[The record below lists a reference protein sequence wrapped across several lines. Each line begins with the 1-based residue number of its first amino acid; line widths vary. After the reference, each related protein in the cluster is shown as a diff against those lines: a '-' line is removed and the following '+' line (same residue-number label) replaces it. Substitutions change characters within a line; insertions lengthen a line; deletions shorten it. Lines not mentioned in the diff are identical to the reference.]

1 MRRGKIFSTPCIL
14 ANSGFLG
21 AYMNE
26 DLFLTWVRSTGLN
39 ISIGIFLLGMLW
51 RLFEIYSLQRKPDLA
66 VPRHRPGASGLHTMF
81 RRSVPPPGMFKRSP
95 VSYAA
100 GYVFHIG
107 LFIIVFLFAQHIKLI
122 QALTGLSWPALPAQ
136 FIDATAVVTLATLLL
151 VLVERINK
159 PVKRFLSTF
168 DDYAGW
174 ALTFFPV
181 LTGYLAS
188 RHLLLPY
195 TGMLGLHILSVE
207 LLLIFLPFTKL
218 MHAFTLW
225 GSRWYN
231 GDANAKKG
239 VPV

>member
-1 MRRGKIFSTPCIL
+1 MD
-14 ANSGFLG
+14 A
-21 AYMNE
+21 

-51 RLFEIYSLQRKPDLA
+51 RLFEIYSLGRKPDLA
-66 VPRHRPGASGLHTMF
+66 VPRHRTGASGLHTMY
-81 RRSVPPPGMFKRSP
+81 RRSLTSP
-95 VSYAA
+95 RIYGSSALGYVA

-122 QALTGLSWPALPAQ
+122 HALTGLSWPGLPAQ
-136 FIDATAVVTLATLLL
+136 FIDATAIVTLATMLL
-151 VLVERINK
+151 VLAERINK

-168 DDYAGW
+168 GDYAGW
-174 ALTFFPV
+174 ALTFLPV

-195 TGMLGLHILSVE
+195 TAMLALHILSVE

-218 MHAFTLW
+218 IHAFTLW